1 MKEMSNSSLLKTAL
15 LAGSLLFGTAGATVG
30 EEADARKILVSMT
43 EYVSSLDALSF
54 DFEEYHEIVTGD
66 GERLGLAASGSVAL
80 VRPDKIRV
88 LRRTGYTDTD
98 LAFDG
103 QTLSLT
109 DSDAGLFARHAL
121 PGTLDHLIDT
131 LRDDFA
137 KPLPAADLLTGGGH
151 GGLTAPTAEIKDL
164 GVGVVSGMHCDHL
177 ALRGEEADWQI
188 WIAQGDAPYPCMFI
202 ITSRNI
208 PLAPQY
214 RIEVHNWQAGP
225 VEADFAP
232 EKPAAA
238 TEVALADYLKGARN
252 LPPNF
257 IVEVEK

>member
-66 GERLGLAASGSVAL
+66 GETLGLAASGSVAL
-80 VRPDKIRV
+80 VGPDKIRV

-103 QTLSLT
+103 QILSLT

-137 KPLPAADLLTGGGH
+137 RPLPDF
-151 GGLTAPTAEIKDL
+151 DQ
-164 GVGVVSGMHCDHL
+164 SC
-177 ALRGEEADWQI
+177 
-188 WIAQGDAPYPCMFI
+188 
-202 ITSRNI
+202 SRSR
-208 PLAPQY
+208 Q
-214 RIEVHNWQAGP
+214 
-225 VEADFAP
+225 
-232 EKPAAA
+232 
-238 TEVALADYLKGARN
+238 VALNGSPLSVTPLEEFRCVYAAILSAMSRTTS
-252 LPPNF
+252 
-257 IVEVEK
+257 EKHG